1 MTWRFALRAFFG
13 GGVTEK
19 LGHTLSESSPR
30 GVPKPDARDMP
41 FGKTSIRA
49 LEAAQERA
57 GNSTILFLH
66 ILWGLATDRENSV
79 SELLNLKGVTVKQI
93 EDAIQDL
100 Q

>member
-1 MTWRFALRAFFG
+1 LRFALRALFS

-19 LGHTLSESSPR
+19 LCHTLSESRPR
-30 GVPKPDARDMP
+30 GVTKPDARGMP
-41 FGKTSIRA
+41 LGKTSIRA

-57 GNSTILFLH
+57 GSSTIRLLH

-79 SELLNLKGVTVKQI
+79 SELLNLDGVTVKQI